1 MNKTLKYIV
10 LLAIACFVG
19 KASAQE
25 LKSEVFSILNLDYPG
40 LEKVKALHQEGKD
53 EDAAKA
59 LLDYYRARTNVK
71 TPDINLNKVT
81 ISKEEQQWADDGL
94 KHTFFVH
101 KGYQPSYNYGED
113 INWQYW
119 PVKDN
124 ELRWQ
129 LHRHKWFTPMGK
141 AYRISGD
148 EKYAK
153 EWAHQYID
161 WIKKNPL
168 KPEYARYGS
177 FDVLAENNQK
187 QMRELIDELE
197 KAENEPGSVAQKVG
211 DLYKMGLDSVRLNKE
226 GVSPISEA
234 LKNIASLD
242 DKAAFASLVAQMHK
256 EGSSPFFQLYV
267 GADEKNSSMNIV
279 NLYQGGMSMGDRDY
293 YLSEDS
299 ANIKIRD
306 AYKKY
311 INKLFTLAGYSAE
324 KAAVTE
330 KNVMNIETA
339 LAKVAFSRE
348 ETRNPLKNYNKMAMT
363 DFLKQMNG
371 FDWKSYFSA
380 LGLDSLNEINPNQ
393 LPFIKGMD
401 ALVGGL
407 TSEEIRDYLIF
418 KQINTASSYLSDDFV
433 QARFDFYGKVLSG
446 QQELKP
452 RWKRSLSVTDGALGE
467 ALGEMYVAKYFPPEA
482 KERMLKL
489 VENLRISLGEHID
502 SLEWMSAETKAKAKE
517 KLAAFYVKIGYPD
530 KWRDY
535 SELTID
541 PKKSYWDNVRE
552 AAIFESDYMLS
563 DVNKPVDKT
572 RWLMSP
578 QTVNAY
584 YNPTTNEICFPAGI
598 LQPPFFYMDADDAVN
613 YGGIGVVI
621 GHEMTHGFD
630 DQGRQYDKDG
640 NLKDWWTAEDA
651 KQFNLRADKLAD
663 QYSSIIVLDT
673 VHANGRFT
681 LGENIADHGG
691 LRVSYTAFKNATK
704 GQDLKPI
711 DGFTPD
717 QRFYLA
723 YAGLWAQ
730 NIRDEEIL
738 RLTKIDPHSLGKWR
752 VNAALRNLES
762 FFQAFGIT
770 EKDPM
775 YMKPEDRVTIW

>member
-1 MNKTLKYIV
+1 MKQLLILPLVAGV
-10 LLAIACFVG
+10 LVTGCAPKPGAEKNLAIDPSNMDTTVAC
-19 KASAQE
+19 
-25 LKSEVFSILNLDYPG
+25 
-40 LEKVKALHQEGKD
+40 
-53 EDAAKA
+53 
-59 LLDYYRARTNVK
+59 
-71 TPDINLNKVT
+71 
-81 ISKEEQQWADDGL
+81 
-94 KHTFFVH
+94 
-101 KGYQPSYNYGED
+101 GED
-113 INWQYW
+113 FY
-119 PVKDN
+119 
-124 ELRWQ
+124 E
-129 LHRHKWFTPMGK
+129 
-141 AYRISGD
+141 
-148 EKYAK
+148 YACGG
-153 EWAHQYID
+153 

-299 ANIKIRD
+299 ANVKIRD

-324 KAAVTE
+324 KAVAAE

-348 ETRNPLKNYNKMAMT
+348 ETRNPLKNYNKMPMT

-535 SELTID
+535 SGLTID

-552 AAIFESDYMLS
+552 AAVFESDYMLS

-770 EKDPM
+770 EKDSM

>member
-1 MNKTLKYIV
+1 MKQLLILPLVAGV
-10 LLAIACFVG
+10 LVTGCAPKPGAEKNLAIDPSNMDTTVAC
-19 KASAQE
+19 
-25 LKSEVFSILNLDYPG
+25 
-40 LEKVKALHQEGKD
+40 
-53 EDAAKA
+53 
-59 LLDYYRARTNVK
+59 
-71 TPDINLNKVT
+71 
-81 ISKEEQQWADDGL
+81 
-94 KHTFFVH
+94 
-101 KGYQPSYNYGED
+101 GED
-113 INWQYW
+113 FY
-119 PVKDN
+119 
-124 ELRWQ
+124 E
-129 LHRHKWFTPMGK
+129 
-141 AYRISGD
+141 
-148 EKYAK
+148 YACGG
-153 EWAHQYID
+153 

-242 DKAAFASLVAQMHK
+242 DKVAFASLVAQMHK

-299 ANIKIRD
+299 ANVKIRD

-324 KAAVTE
+324 KAVAAE

-348 ETRNPLKNYNKMAMT
+348 ETRTPLKNYNKMAMT

-535 SELTID
+535 SGLTID

>member
-1 MNKTLKYIV
+1 MKQLLILPLVAGALATGCAPKPGAEKS
-10 LLAIACFVG
+10 LAIDPSNMDTTVACG
-19 KASAQE
+19 
-25 LKSEVFSILNLDYPG
+25 
-40 LEKVKALHQEGKD
+40 
-53 EDAAKA
+53 
-59 LLDYYRARTNVK
+59 
-71 TPDINLNKVT
+71 
-81 ISKEEQQWADDGL
+81 DD
-94 KHTFFVH
+94 F
-101 KGYQPSYNYGED
+101 YE
-113 INWQYW
+113 
-119 PVKDN
+119 
-124 ELRWQ
+124 
-129 LHRHKWFTPMGK
+129 
-141 AYRISGD
+141 
-148 EKYAK
+148 YACGG
-153 EWAHQYID
+153 

-279 NLYQGGMSMGDRDY
+279 NLYQSGMSMGDRDY

-299 ANIKIRD
+299 ANVKIRD

-311 INKLFTLAGYSAE
+311 INELFTLAGYSAE
-324 KAAVTE
+324 KAAVAE

-348 ETRNPLKNYNKMAMT
+348 ETRNPLKNYNKMPMS

-535 SELTID
+535 SGLTID

-770 EKDPM
+770 EKDSM

>member
-1 MNKTLKYIV
+1 MKQLLILPLVAGALATGCAPKPGAEKS
-10 LLAIACFVG
+10 LAIDPSNMDTTVAC
-19 KASAQE
+19 
-25 LKSEVFSILNLDYPG
+25 
-40 LEKVKALHQEGKD
+40 
-53 EDAAKA
+53 
-59 LLDYYRARTNVK
+59 
-71 TPDINLNKVT
+71 
-81 ISKEEQQWADDGL
+81 
-94 KHTFFVH
+94 
-101 KGYQPSYNYGED
+101 GED
-113 INWQYW
+113 FY
-119 PVKDN
+119 
-124 ELRWQ
+124 E
-129 LHRHKWFTPMGK
+129 
-141 AYRISGD
+141 
-148 EKYAK
+148 YACGG
-153 EWAHQYID
+153 

-299 ANIKIRD
+299 ANVKIRD

-324 KAAVTE
+324 KAVAAE

-348 ETRNPLKNYNKMAMT
+348 ETRNPLKNYNKMPMT

-452 RWKRSLSVTDGALGE
+452 RWKRSLNVTDGALGE

-535 SELTID
+535 SGLTID

-775 YMKPEDRVTIW
+775 YMKAEDRVTIW

>member
-1 MNKTLKYIV
+1 MKQLLILPLVAGV
-10 LLAIACFVG
+10 LVTGCAPKPGAEKNLAIDPSNMDTTVAC
-19 KASAQE
+19 
-25 LKSEVFSILNLDYPG
+25 
-40 LEKVKALHQEGKD
+40 
-53 EDAAKA
+53 
-59 LLDYYRARTNVK
+59 
-71 TPDINLNKVT
+71 
-81 ISKEEQQWADDGL
+81 
-94 KHTFFVH
+94 
-101 KGYQPSYNYGED
+101 GED
-113 INWQYW
+113 FY
-119 PVKDN
+119 
-124 ELRWQ
+124 E
-129 LHRHKWFTPMGK
+129 
-141 AYRISGD
+141 
-148 EKYAK
+148 YACGG
-153 EWAHQYID
+153 

-324 KAAVTE
+324 KAAVAE

-348 ETRNPLKNYNKMAMT
+348 ETRNPLKNYNKMPMT

-535 SELTID
+535 SGLTID

-663 QYSSIIVLDT
+663 QYSSIIVMDT

-770 EKDPM
+770 EKDSM

>member
-1 MNKTLKYIV
+1 MKQLLILPLVAGALATGCAPKPGAEKS
-10 LLAIACFVG
+10 LAIDPSNMDTTVAC
-19 KASAQE
+19 
-25 LKSEVFSILNLDYPG
+25 
-40 LEKVKALHQEGKD
+40 
-53 EDAAKA
+53 
-59 LLDYYRARTNVK
+59 
-71 TPDINLNKVT
+71 
-81 ISKEEQQWADDGL
+81 
-94 KHTFFVH
+94 
-101 KGYQPSYNYGED
+101 GED
-113 INWQYW
+113 FY
-119 PVKDN
+119 
-124 ELRWQ
+124 E
-129 LHRHKWFTPMGK
+129 
-141 AYRISGD
+141 
-148 EKYAK
+148 YACGG
-153 EWAHQYID
+153 

-299 ANIKIRD
+299 ANVKIRD

-324 KAAVTE
+324 KAVAAE

-348 ETRNPLKNYNKMAMT
+348 ETRNPLKNYNKMPMT

-452 RWKRSLSVTDGALGE
+452 RWKRSLNVTDGALGE

-535 SELTID
+535 SGLTID

-584 YNPTTNEICFPAGI
+584 HNPTTNEICFPAGI

>member
-1 MNKTLKYIV
+1 MKQLLILPLVAGALATGCAPKPGAEKS
-10 LLAIACFVG
+10 LAIDPSNMDTTVAC
-19 KASAQE
+19 
-25 LKSEVFSILNLDYPG
+25 
-40 LEKVKALHQEGKD
+40 
-53 EDAAKA
+53 
-59 LLDYYRARTNVK
+59 
-71 TPDINLNKVT
+71 
-81 ISKEEQQWADDGL
+81 
-94 KHTFFVH
+94 
-101 KGYQPSYNYGED
+101 GED
-113 INWQYW
+113 FY
-119 PVKDN
+119 
-124 ELRWQ
+124 E
-129 LHRHKWFTPMGK
+129 
-141 AYRISGD
+141 
-148 EKYAK
+148 YACGG
-153 EWAHQYID
+153 

-324 KAAVTE
+324 KAAVAE

-371 FDWKSYFSA
+371 FDWRSYFSV

-535 SELTID
+535 SGLTID

-552 AAIFESDYMLS
+552 AAVFESDYMLS

>member
-1 MNKTLKYIV
+1 MKQLLILPLVAGV
-10 LLAIACFVG
+10 LVTGCAPKPGAEKNLAIDPSNMDTTVAC
-19 KASAQE
+19 
-25 LKSEVFSILNLDYPG
+25 
-40 LEKVKALHQEGKD
+40 
-53 EDAAKA
+53 
-59 LLDYYRARTNVK
+59 
-71 TPDINLNKVT
+71 
-81 ISKEEQQWADDGL
+81 
-94 KHTFFVH
+94 
-101 KGYQPSYNYGED
+101 GED
-113 INWQYW
+113 FY
-119 PVKDN
+119 
-124 ELRWQ
+124 E
-129 LHRHKWFTPMGK
+129 
-141 AYRISGD
+141 
-148 EKYAK
+148 YACGG
-153 EWAHQYID
+153 

-324 KAAVTE
+324 KAAVAE

-348 ETRNPLKNYNKMAMT
+348 ETRNPLKNYNKMPMT

-452 RWKRSLSVTDGALGE
+452 RWKRSLSVTDGALGA

-535 SELTID
+535 SGLTID

-770 EKDPM
+770 EKDSM

>member
-1 MNKTLKYIV
+1 MKQLLILPLVAGV
-10 LLAIACFVG
+10 LVTGCAPKPGAEKNLAIDPSNMDTTVAC
-19 KASAQE
+19 
-25 LKSEVFSILNLDYPG
+25 
-40 LEKVKALHQEGKD
+40 
-53 EDAAKA
+53 
-59 LLDYYRARTNVK
+59 
-71 TPDINLNKVT
+71 
-81 ISKEEQQWADDGL
+81 
-94 KHTFFVH
+94 
-101 KGYQPSYNYGED
+101 GED
-113 INWQYW
+113 FY
-119 PVKDN
+119 
-124 ELRWQ
+124 E
-129 LHRHKWFTPMGK
+129 
-141 AYRISGD
+141 
-148 EKYAK
+148 YACGG
-153 EWAHQYID
+153 

-324 KAAVTE
+324 KAAVAE

-348 ETRNPLKNYNKMAMT
+348 ETRNPLKNYNKMPMT

-535 SELTID
+535 TGLTVN
-541 PKKSYWDNVRE
+541 PKDSYYANIRR
-552 AAIFESDYMLS
+552 AAEFETLYSLKDEG
-563 DVNKPVDKT
+563 KPVDKT
-572 RWLMSP
+572 KWYMSP

-584 YNPTTNEICFPAGI
+584 YNPSSNEICFPAGI
-598 LQPPFFYMDADDAVN
+598 LQPPFFNFDADDAVN
-613 YGGIGVVI
+613 YGAIGVVI

-630 DQGRQYDKDG
+630 DQGRQFDKDG
-640 NLKDWWTAEDA
+640 NLNDWWTSADAE
-651 KQFNLRADKLAD
+651 QFTKRAEILAS
-663 QYSSIIVLDT
+663 QYDNIVVLDT
-673 VHANGRFT
+673 VHANGHFT

-691 LRVSYTAFKNATK
+691 LRIAYTALHNTFDGVEPA
-704 GQDLKPI
+704 PI
-711 DGFTPD
+711 DGFTAD

-723 YAGLWAQ
+723 YAALWAG
-730 NIRDEEIL
+730 NIRDAEIL
-738 RLTKIDPHSLGKWR
+738 RLTKIDPHSLGRWR
-752 VNAALRNLES
+752 VNAALRNMET
-762 FFQAFGIT
+762 FFKAFDIKEG
-770 EKDPM
+770 DAM
-775 YMKPEDRVTIW
+775 YMAPEDRVIIW

>member
-1 MNKTLKYIV
+1 MKQLLILPLVAGALVTGCAPKPGAEKN
-10 LLAIACFVG
+10 LAIDPSNMDTTVAC
-19 KASAQE
+19 
-25 LKSEVFSILNLDYPG
+25 
-40 LEKVKALHQEGKD
+40 
-53 EDAAKA
+53 
-59 LLDYYRARTNVK
+59 
-71 TPDINLNKVT
+71 
-81 ISKEEQQWADDGL
+81 
-94 KHTFFVH
+94 
-101 KGYQPSYNYGED
+101 GED
-113 INWQYW
+113 FY
-119 PVKDN
+119 
-124 ELRWQ
+124 E
-129 LHRHKWFTPMGK
+129 
-141 AYRISGD
+141 
-148 EKYAK
+148 YACGG
-153 EWAHQYID
+153 

-299 ANIKIRD
+299 ANVKIRD

-324 KAAVTE
+324 KAVAAE

-348 ETRNPLKNYNKMAMT
+348 ETRNPLKNYNKMPMT

-535 SELTID
+535 SGLTID

-770 EKDPM
+770 EKDSM

>member
-1 MNKTLKYIV
+1 M
-10 LLAIACFVG
+10 
-19 KASAQE
+19 
-25 LKSEVFSILNLDYPG
+25 
-40 LEKVKALHQEGKD
+40 
-53 EDAAKA
+53 
-59 LLDYYRARTNVK
+59 
-71 TPDINLNKVT
+71 
-81 ISKEEQQWADDGL
+81 
-94 KHTFFVH
+94 
-101 KGYQPSYNYGED
+101 
-113 INWQYW
+113 
-119 PVKDN
+119 
-124 ELRWQ
+124 
-129 LHRHKWFTPMGK
+129 
-141 AYRISGD
+141 
-148 EKYAK
+148 
-153 EWAHQYID
+153 
-161 WIKKNPL
+161 

-324 KAAVTE
+324 KAAVAE

-348 ETRNPLKNYNKMAMT
+348 ETRNPLKNYNKMPMT

-535 SELTID
+535 SGLTID

-770 EKDPM
+770 EKDSM

>member
-1 MNKTLKYIV
+1 MKQLLILPLVAGALATGCAPKPGAEKS
-10 LLAIACFVG
+10 LAIDPSNMDTTVAC
-19 KASAQE
+19 
-25 LKSEVFSILNLDYPG
+25 
-40 LEKVKALHQEGKD
+40 
-53 EDAAKA
+53 
-59 LLDYYRARTNVK
+59 
-71 TPDINLNKVT
+71 
-81 ISKEEQQWADDGL
+81 
-94 KHTFFVH
+94 
-101 KGYQPSYNYGED
+101 GED
-113 INWQYW
+113 FY
-119 PVKDN
+119 
-124 ELRWQ
+124 E
-129 LHRHKWFTPMGK
+129 
-141 AYRISGD
+141 
-148 EKYAK
+148 YACGG
-153 EWAHQYID
+153 

-324 KAAVTE
+324 KAAVAE

-371 FDWKSYFSA
+371 FDWKSYFSV

-535 SELTID
+535 TGLTVN
-541 PKKSYWDNVRE
+541 PKDSYYANIRR
-552 AAIFESDYMLS
+552 AAEFETLYSLKDEG
-563 DVNKPVDKT
+563 KPVDKT
-572 RWLMSP
+572 KWYMSP

-584 YNPTTNEICFPAGI
+584 YNPSSNEICFPAGI
-598 LQPPFFYMDADDAVN
+598 LQPPFFNFDADDAVN
-613 YGGIGVVI
+613 YGAIGVVI

-630 DQGRQYDKDG
+630 DQGRQFDKDG
-640 NLKDWWTAEDA
+640 NLNDWWTSADAE
-651 KQFNLRADKLAD
+651 QFTKRAEILAS
-663 QYSSIIVLDT
+663 QYDNIVVLDT
-673 VHANGRFT
+673 VHANGHFT

-691 LRVSYTAFKNATK
+691 LRIAYTALHNTFDGVEPA
-704 GQDLKPI
+704 PI
-711 DGFTPD
+711 DGFTAD

-723 YAGLWAQ
+723 YAALWAG
-730 NIRDEEIL
+730 NIRDAEIL
-738 RLTKIDPHSLGKWR
+738 RLTKIDPHSLGRWR
-752 VNAALRNLES
+752 VNAALRNMET
-762 FFQAFGIT
+762 FFKAFDIKEG
-770 EKDPM
+770 DAM
-775 YMKPEDRVTIW
+775 YMAPEDRVIIW

>member
-1 MNKTLKYIV
+1 MKQLLILPLVAGALATGCAPKPGAEKS
-10 LLAIACFVG
+10 LAIDPSNMDLPDTTVAC
-19 KASAQE
+19 
-25 LKSEVFSILNLDYPG
+25 
-40 LEKVKALHQEGKD
+40 
-53 EDAAKA
+53 
-59 LLDYYRARTNVK
+59 
-71 TPDINLNKVT
+71 
-81 ISKEEQQWADDGL
+81 
-94 KHTFFVH
+94 
-101 KGYQPSYNYGED
+101 GED
-113 INWQYW
+113 FY
-119 PVKDN
+119 
-124 ELRWQ
+124 E
-129 LHRHKWFTPMGK
+129 
-141 AYRISGD
+141 
-148 EKYAK
+148 YACGG
-153 EWAHQYID
+153 

>member
-1 MNKTLKYIV
+1 MKQLLILPLVAGV
-10 LLAIACFVG
+10 LVTGCAPKPGAEKNLAI
-19 KASAQE
+19 
-25 LKSEVFSILNLDYPG
+25 D
-40 LEKVKALHQEGKD
+40 
-53 EDAAKA
+53 
-59 LLDYYRARTNVK
+59 
-71 TPDINLNKVT
+71 
-81 ISKEEQQWADDGL
+81 
-94 KHTFFVH
+94 
-101 KGYQPSYNYGED
+101 PSNMDTTVAFWGE
-113 INWQYW
+113 IFLY
-119 PVKDN
+119 VC
-124 ELRWQ
+124 
-129 LHRHKWFTPMGK
+129 G
-141 AYRISGD
+141 G
-148 EKYAK
+148 
-153 EWAHQYID
+153 

-324 KAAVTE
+324 KAAVAE

-348 ETRNPLKNYNKMAMT
+348 ETRNPLKNYNKMPMT

-535 SELTID
+535 SGLTID

-770 EKDPM
+770 EKDSM

>member
-1 MNKTLKYIV
+1 MKQLLILPLVAGV
-10 LLAIACFVG
+10 LVTGCAPKPGAEKNLAIDPSNMDTTVAC
-19 KASAQE
+19 
-25 LKSEVFSILNLDYPG
+25 
-40 LEKVKALHQEGKD
+40 
-53 EDAAKA
+53 
-59 LLDYYRARTNVK
+59 
-71 TPDINLNKVT
+71 
-81 ISKEEQQWADDGL
+81 
-94 KHTFFVH
+94 
-101 KGYQPSYNYGED
+101 GED
-113 INWQYW
+113 FY
-119 PVKDN
+119 
-124 ELRWQ
+124 E
-129 LHRHKWFTPMGK
+129 
-141 AYRISGD
+141 
-148 EKYAK
+148 YACGG
-153 EWAHQYID
+153 

-324 KAAVTE
+324 KAAVAE

-348 ETRNPLKNYNKMAMT
+348 ETRNPLKNYNKMPMT

-535 SELTID
+535 SGLTID

>member
-1 MNKTLKYIV
+1 MKQLLILPLVAGALATGCAPKPGAEKS
-10 LLAIACFVG
+10 LAIDPSNMDTTVAC
-19 KASAQE
+19 
-25 LKSEVFSILNLDYPG
+25 
-40 LEKVKALHQEGKD
+40 
-53 EDAAKA
+53 
-59 LLDYYRARTNVK
+59 
-71 TPDINLNKVT
+71 
-81 ISKEEQQWADDGL
+81 
-94 KHTFFVH
+94 
-101 KGYQPSYNYGED
+101 GED
-113 INWQYW
+113 FY
-119 PVKDN
+119 
-124 ELRWQ
+124 E
-129 LHRHKWFTPMGK
+129 
-141 AYRISGD
+141 
-148 EKYAK
+148 YACGG
-153 EWAHQYID
+153 

-299 ANIKIRD
+299 ANVKIRD

-324 KAAVTE
+324 KAVAAE

-535 SELTID
+535 TGLTVN
-541 PKKSYWDNVRE
+541 PKDSYYANIRR
-552 AAIFESDYMLS
+552 AAEFETLYSLKDEG
-563 DVNKPVDKT
+563 KPVDKT
-572 RWLMSP
+572 KWYMSP

-584 YNPTTNEICFPAGI
+584 YNPSSNEICFPAGI
-598 LQPPFFYMDADDAVN
+598 LQPPFFNFDADDAVN
-613 YGGIGVVI
+613 YGAIGVVI

-630 DQGRQYDKDG
+630 DQGRQFDKDG
-640 NLKDWWTAEDA
+640 NLNDWWTSADAE
-651 KQFNLRADKLAD
+651 QFTKRAEILAS
-663 QYSSIIVLDT
+663 QYDNIVVLDT
-673 VHANGRFT
+673 VHANGHFT

-691 LRVSYTAFKNATK
+691 LRIAYTALHNTFDGVEPA
-704 GQDLKPI
+704 PI
-711 DGFTPD
+711 DGFTAD

-723 YAGLWAQ
+723 YAALWAG
-730 NIRDEEIL
+730 NIRDAEIL
-738 RLTKIDPHSLGKWR
+738 RLTKIDPHSLGRWR
-752 VNAALRNLES
+752 VNAALRNMET
-762 FFQAFGIT
+762 FFKAFDIKEG
-770 EKDPM
+770 DAM
-775 YMKPEDRVTIW
+775 YMAPEDRVIIW

>member
-1 MNKTLKYIV
+1 MKQLLILPLVAGV
-10 LLAIACFVG
+10 LVTGCAPKPGAEKNLAIDPSNMDTTVAC
-19 KASAQE
+19 
-25 LKSEVFSILNLDYPG
+25 
-40 LEKVKALHQEGKD
+40 
-53 EDAAKA
+53 
-59 LLDYYRARTNVK
+59 
-71 TPDINLNKVT
+71 
-81 ISKEEQQWADDGL
+81 
-94 KHTFFVH
+94 
-101 KGYQPSYNYGED
+101 GED
-113 INWQYW
+113 FY
-119 PVKDN
+119 
-124 ELRWQ
+124 E
-129 LHRHKWFTPMGK
+129 
-141 AYRISGD
+141 
-148 EKYAK
+148 YACGG
-153 EWAHQYID
+153 

-197 KAENEPGSVAQKVG
+197 KAENEPGSIAQKVG

-324 KAAVTE
+324 KAAVAE

-348 ETRNPLKNYNKMAMT
+348 ETRNPLKNYNKMPMT

-535 SELTID
+535 SGLTID

-770 EKDPM
+770 EKDSM

>member
-1 MNKTLKYIV
+1 MKQLLILPLVAGALATGCAPKPGAEKS
-10 LLAIACFVG
+10 LAIDPSNMDTTVAC
-19 KASAQE
+19 
-25 LKSEVFSILNLDYPG
+25 
-40 LEKVKALHQEGKD
+40 
-53 EDAAKA
+53 
-59 LLDYYRARTNVK
+59 
-71 TPDINLNKVT
+71 
-81 ISKEEQQWADDGL
+81 
-94 KHTFFVH
+94 
-101 KGYQPSYNYGED
+101 GED
-113 INWQYW
+113 FY
-119 PVKDN
+119 
-124 ELRWQ
+124 E
-129 LHRHKWFTPMGK
+129 
-141 AYRISGD
+141 
-148 EKYAK
+148 YACGG
-153 EWAHQYID
+153 

-324 KAAVTE
+324 KAAVAE

-371 FDWKSYFSA
+371 FDWKSYFSV

-535 SELTID
+535 SGLTID

-584 YNPTTNEICFPAGI
+584 YNPTTNEICSPAGI

>member
-1 MNKTLKYIV
+1 MKQLLILPLVAGV
-10 LLAIACFVG
+10 LVTGCAPKPGAEKNLAIDPSNMDTTVAC
-19 KASAQE
+19 
-25 LKSEVFSILNLDYPG
+25 
-40 LEKVKALHQEGKD
+40 
-53 EDAAKA
+53 
-59 LLDYYRARTNVK
+59 
-71 TPDINLNKVT
+71 
-81 ISKEEQQWADDGL
+81 
-94 KHTFFVH
+94 
-101 KGYQPSYNYGED
+101 GED
-113 INWQYW
+113 FY
-119 PVKDN
+119 
-124 ELRWQ
+124 E
-129 LHRHKWFTPMGK
+129 
-141 AYRISGD
+141 
-148 EKYAK
+148 YACGG
-153 EWAHQYID
+153 

-324 KAAVTE
+324 KAAVAE

-348 ETRNPLKNYNKMAMT
+348 ETRNPLKNYNKMPMT

-452 RWKRSLSVTDGALGE
+452 RWKRSVSVTDGALGE

-535 SELTID
+535 SGLTID

-770 EKDPM
+770 EKDSM

>member
-1 MNKTLKYIV
+1 MKQLLILPLVAGALATGCAPKPGAEKS
-10 LLAIACFVG
+10 LAIDPSNMDTTVAC
-19 KASAQE
+19 
-25 LKSEVFSILNLDYPG
+25 
-40 LEKVKALHQEGKD
+40 
-53 EDAAKA
+53 
-59 LLDYYRARTNVK
+59 
-71 TPDINLNKVT
+71 
-81 ISKEEQQWADDGL
+81 
-94 KHTFFVH
+94 
-101 KGYQPSYNYGED
+101 GED
-113 INWQYW
+113 FY
-119 PVKDN
+119 
-124 ELRWQ
+124 E
-129 LHRHKWFTPMGK
+129 
-141 AYRISGD
+141 
-148 EKYAK
+148 YACGG
-153 EWAHQYID
+153 

>member
-1 MNKTLKYIV
+1 MKQLLILPLVAGALATGCAPKPGAEKS
-10 LLAIACFVG
+10 LAIDPSNMDTTVAC
-19 KASAQE
+19 
-25 LKSEVFSILNLDYPG
+25 
-40 LEKVKALHQEGKD
+40 
-53 EDAAKA
+53 
-59 LLDYYRARTNVK
+59 
-71 TPDINLNKVT
+71 
-81 ISKEEQQWADDGL
+81 
-94 KHTFFVH
+94 
-101 KGYQPSYNYGED
+101 GED
-113 INWQYW
+113 FY
-119 PVKDN
+119 
-124 ELRWQ
+124 E
-129 LHRHKWFTPMGK
+129 
-141 AYRISGD
+141 
-148 EKYAK
+148 YACGG
-153 EWAHQYID
+153 

-299 ANIKIRD
+299 ANVKIRD

-324 KAAVTE
+324 KAVAAE

-517 KLAAFYVKIGYPD
+517 QLAAFYVKIGYPD

-535 SELTID
+535 SGLTID

>member
-1 MNKTLKYIV
+1 MKQLLILPLVAGV
-10 LLAIACFVG
+10 LVTGCAPKPGAEKNLAIDPSNMDTTVAC
-19 KASAQE
+19 
-25 LKSEVFSILNLDYPG
+25 
-40 LEKVKALHQEGKD
+40 
-53 EDAAKA
+53 
-59 LLDYYRARTNVK
+59 
-71 TPDINLNKVT
+71 
-81 ISKEEQQWADDGL
+81 
-94 KHTFFVH
+94 
-101 KGYQPSYNYGED
+101 GED
-113 INWQYW
+113 FY
-119 PVKDN
+119 
-124 ELRWQ
+124 E
-129 LHRHKWFTPMGK
+129 
-141 AYRISGD
+141 
-148 EKYAK
+148 YACGG
-153 EWAHQYID
+153 

-242 DKAAFASLVAQMHK
+242 DKVAFASLVAQMHK

-299 ANIKIRD
+299 ANVKIRD

-324 KAAVTE
+324 KAAVAE

-348 ETRNPLKNYNKMAMT
+348 ETRNPLKNYNKMPMT

-535 SELTID
+535 SGLTID

-770 EKDPM
+770 EKDSM

>member
-1 MNKTLKYIV
+1 M
-10 LLAIACFVG
+10 
-19 KASAQE
+19 
-25 LKSEVFSILNLDYPG
+25 
-40 LEKVKALHQEGKD
+40 
-53 EDAAKA
+53 
-59 LLDYYRARTNVK
+59 
-71 TPDINLNKVT
+71 
-81 ISKEEQQWADDGL
+81 
-94 KHTFFVH
+94 
-101 KGYQPSYNYGED
+101 
-113 INWQYW
+113 
-119 PVKDN
+119 
-124 ELRWQ
+124 
-129 LHRHKWFTPMGK
+129 
-141 AYRISGD
+141 
-148 EKYAK
+148 
-153 EWAHQYID
+153 
-161 WIKKNPL
+161 
-168 KPEYARYGS
+168 
-177 FDVLAENNQK
+177 
-187 QMRELIDELE
+187 
-197 KAENEPGSVAQKVG
+197 
-211 DLYKMGLDSVRLNKE
+211 
-226 GVSPISEA
+226 
-234 LKNIASLD
+234 D

-324 KAAVTE
+324 KAAVAE

-348 ETRNPLKNYNKMAMT
+348 ETRNPLKNYNKMPMT

-535 SELTID
+535 SGLTID

-770 EKDPM
+770 EKDSM

>member
-1 MNKTLKYIV
+1 MKQLLILPLVAGALATGCAPKPGAEKS
-10 LLAIACFVG
+10 LAIDPSNMDTTVAC
-19 KASAQE
+19 
-25 LKSEVFSILNLDYPG
+25 
-40 LEKVKALHQEGKD
+40 
-53 EDAAKA
+53 
-59 LLDYYRARTNVK
+59 
-71 TPDINLNKVT
+71 
-81 ISKEEQQWADDGL
+81 
-94 KHTFFVH
+94 
-101 KGYQPSYNYGED
+101 GED
-113 INWQYW
+113 FY
-119 PVKDN
+119 
-124 ELRWQ
+124 E
-129 LHRHKWFTPMGK
+129 
-141 AYRISGD
+141 
-148 EKYAK
+148 YACGG
-153 EWAHQYID
+153 

-299 ANIKIRD
+299 ANVKIRD

-324 KAAVTE
+324 KAAVAE

-535 SELTID
+535 SGLTID

-770 EKDPM
+770 EKDSM

>member
-1 MNKTLKYIV
+1 MKQLLILPLVAGALATGCAPKPGAEKS
-10 LLAIACFVG
+10 LAIDPSNMDTTVAC
-19 KASAQE
+19 
-25 LKSEVFSILNLDYPG
+25 
-40 LEKVKALHQEGKD
+40 
-53 EDAAKA
+53 
-59 LLDYYRARTNVK
+59 
-71 TPDINLNKVT
+71 
-81 ISKEEQQWADDGL
+81 
-94 KHTFFVH
+94 
-101 KGYQPSYNYGED
+101 GED
-113 INWQYW
+113 FY
-119 PVKDN
+119 
-124 ELRWQ
+124 E
-129 LHRHKWFTPMGK
+129 
-141 AYRISGD
+141 
-148 EKYAK
+148 YACGG
-153 EWAHQYID
+153 

-324 KAAVTE
+324 KAAVAE

-371 FDWKSYFSA
+371 FDWRSYFSV

-535 SELTID
+535 SGLTID

-770 EKDPM
+770 EKDSM

>member
-1 MNKTLKYIV
+1 MKQLLILPLVAGV
-10 LLAIACFVG
+10 LVTGCAPKPGAEKNLAIDPSNMDTTVAC
-19 KASAQE
+19 
-25 LKSEVFSILNLDYPG
+25 
-40 LEKVKALHQEGKD
+40 
-53 EDAAKA
+53 
-59 LLDYYRARTNVK
+59 
-71 TPDINLNKVT
+71 
-81 ISKEEQQWADDGL
+81 
-94 KHTFFVH
+94 
-101 KGYQPSYNYGED
+101 GED
-113 INWQYW
+113 FY
-119 PVKDN
+119 
-124 ELRWQ
+124 E
-129 LHRHKWFTPMGK
+129 
-141 AYRISGD
+141 
-148 EKYAK
+148 YACGG
-153 EWAHQYID
+153 

-168 KPEYARYGS
+168 KPEYARYGL

-299 ANIKIRD
+299 ANVKIRD

-324 KAAVTE
+324 KAVAAE

-348 ETRNPLKNYNKMAMT
+348 ETRNPLKNYNKMPMT

-535 SELTID
+535 SGLTID

>member
-1 MNKTLKYIV
+1 MKQLLILPLVAGV
-10 LLAIACFVG
+10 LVTGCAPKPGAEKNLAIDPSNMDTTVAC
-19 KASAQE
+19 
-25 LKSEVFSILNLDYPG
+25 
-40 LEKVKALHQEGKD
+40 
-53 EDAAKA
+53 
-59 LLDYYRARTNVK
+59 
-71 TPDINLNKVT
+71 
-81 ISKEEQQWADDGL
+81 
-94 KHTFFVH
+94 
-101 KGYQPSYNYGED
+101 GED
-113 INWQYW
+113 FY
-119 PVKDN
+119 
-124 ELRWQ
+124 E
-129 LHRHKWFTPMGK
+129 
-141 AYRISGD
+141 
-148 EKYAK
+148 YACGG
-153 EWAHQYID
+153 

-299 ANIKIRD
+299 ANVKIRD

-324 KAAVTE
+324 KAVAAE

-348 ETRNPLKNYNKMAMT
+348 ETRNPLKNYNKMPMT

-502 SLEWMSAETKAKAKE
+502 SLEWMNAETKAKAKE

-535 SELTID
+535 SGLTID

>member
-1 MNKTLKYIV
+1 MKQLLILPLVAGV
-10 LLAIACFVG
+10 LVTGCAPKPGAEKNLAIDPSNMDTTVAC
-19 KASAQE
+19 
-25 LKSEVFSILNLDYPG
+25 
-40 LEKVKALHQEGKD
+40 
-53 EDAAKA
+53 
-59 LLDYYRARTNVK
+59 
-71 TPDINLNKVT
+71 
-81 ISKEEQQWADDGL
+81 
-94 KHTFFVH
+94 
-101 KGYQPSYNYGED
+101 GED
-113 INWQYW
+113 FY
-119 PVKDN
+119 
-124 ELRWQ
+124 E
-129 LHRHKWFTPMGK
+129 
-141 AYRISGD
+141 
-148 EKYAK
+148 YACGG
-153 EWAHQYID
+153 

-324 KAAVTE
+324 KAAVAE

-348 ETRNPLKNYNKMAMT
+348 ETRNPLKNYNKMPMT

-535 SELTID
+535 SGLTID

-770 EKDPM
+770 EKDSM
-775 YMKPEDRVTIW
+775 YMKHEDRVTIW

>member
-1 MNKTLKYIV
+1 MKQLLILPLVAGV
-10 LLAIACFVG
+10 LVTGCAPKPGAEKNLAIDPSNMDTTVAC
-19 KASAQE
+19 
-25 LKSEVFSILNLDYPG
+25 
-40 LEKVKALHQEGKD
+40 
-53 EDAAKA
+53 
-59 LLDYYRARTNVK
+59 
-71 TPDINLNKVT
+71 
-81 ISKEEQQWADDGL
+81 
-94 KHTFFVH
+94 
-101 KGYQPSYNYGED
+101 GED
-113 INWQYW
+113 FY
-119 PVKDN
+119 
-124 ELRWQ
+124 E
-129 LHRHKWFTPMGK
+129 
-141 AYRISGD
+141 
-148 EKYAK
+148 YACGG
-153 EWAHQYID
+153 

-299 ANIKIRD
+299 ANVKIRD

-324 KAAVTE
+324 KAVAAE

-348 ETRNPLKNYNKMAMT
+348 ETRNPLKNYNKMPMT

-401 ALVGGL
+401 ALVRGL

-535 SELTID
+535 SGLTID

>member
-1 MNKTLKYIV
+1 MKQLLILPLVAGV
-10 LLAIACFVG
+10 LVTGCAPKPGAEKNLAIDPSNMDTTVAC
-19 KASAQE
+19 
-25 LKSEVFSILNLDYPG
+25 
-40 LEKVKALHQEGKD
+40 
-53 EDAAKA
+53 
-59 LLDYYRARTNVK
+59 
-71 TPDINLNKVT
+71 
-81 ISKEEQQWADDGL
+81 
-94 KHTFFVH
+94 
-101 KGYQPSYNYGED
+101 GED
-113 INWQYW
+113 FY
-119 PVKDN
+119 
-124 ELRWQ
+124 E
-129 LHRHKWFTPMGK
+129 
-141 AYRISGD
+141 
-148 EKYAK
+148 YACGG
-153 EWAHQYID
+153 

-299 ANIKIRD
+299 ANVKIRD

-324 KAAVTE
+324 KAVAAE

-371 FDWKSYFSA
+371 FDWKSYFSV

-535 SELTID
+535 SGLTID

>member
-1 MNKTLKYIV
+1 MKQLLILPLVAGALATGCAPKPGAEKS
-10 LLAIACFVG
+10 LAIDPSNMDTTVAC
-19 KASAQE
+19 
-25 LKSEVFSILNLDYPG
+25 
-40 LEKVKALHQEGKD
+40 
-53 EDAAKA
+53 
-59 LLDYYRARTNVK
+59 
-71 TPDINLNKVT
+71 
-81 ISKEEQQWADDGL
+81 
-94 KHTFFVH
+94 
-101 KGYQPSYNYGED
+101 GED
-113 INWQYW
+113 FY
-119 PVKDN
+119 
-124 ELRWQ
+124 E
-129 LHRHKWFTPMGK
+129 
-141 AYRISGD
+141 
-148 EKYAK
+148 YACGG
-153 EWAHQYID
+153 

-299 ANIKIRD
+299 ANVKIRD

-324 KAAVTE
+324 KAAVAE

-371 FDWKSYFSA
+371 FDWRSYFSV

-535 SELTID
+535 SGLTID

-770 EKDPM
+770 EKDSM

>member
-1 MNKTLKYIV
+1 MKQLLILPLVAGV
-10 LLAIACFVG
+10 LVTGCAPKPGAEKNLAIDPSNMDTTVAC
-19 KASAQE
+19 
-25 LKSEVFSILNLDYPG
+25 
-40 LEKVKALHQEGKD
+40 
-53 EDAAKA
+53 
-59 LLDYYRARTNVK
+59 
-71 TPDINLNKVT
+71 
-81 ISKEEQQWADDGL
+81 
-94 KHTFFVH
+94 
-101 KGYQPSYNYGED
+101 GED
-113 INWQYW
+113 FY
-119 PVKDN
+119 
-124 ELRWQ
+124 E
-129 LHRHKWFTPMGK
+129 
-141 AYRISGD
+141 
-148 EKYAK
+148 YACGG
-153 EWAHQYID
+153 

-324 KAAVTE
+324 KAAVAE

-348 ETRNPLKNYNKMAMT
+348 ETRNPLKNYNKMPMT

-535 SELTID
+535 SGLTID

-673 VHANGRFT
+673 VHANGCFT

-770 EKDPM
+770 EKDSM

>member
-1 MNKTLKYIV
+1 MKQLLILPLVAGV
-10 LLAIACFVG
+10 LVTGCAPKPGAEKNLAIDPSNMDTTVAC
-19 KASAQE
+19 
-25 LKSEVFSILNLDYPG
+25 
-40 LEKVKALHQEGKD
+40 
-53 EDAAKA
+53 
-59 LLDYYRARTNVK
+59 
-71 TPDINLNKVT
+71 
-81 ISKEEQQWADDGL
+81 
-94 KHTFFVH
+94 
-101 KGYQPSYNYGED
+101 GED
-113 INWQYW
+113 FY
-119 PVKDN
+119 
-124 ELRWQ
+124 E
-129 LHRHKWFTPMGK
+129 
-141 AYRISGD
+141 
-148 EKYAK
+148 YACGG
-153 EWAHQYID
+153 

-299 ANIKIRD
+299 ANVKIRD

-324 KAAVTE
+324 KAVAAE

-348 ETRNPLKNYNKMAMT
+348 ETRNPLKNYNKMPMT

-535 SELTID
+535 SGLTID

-663 QYSSIIVLDT
+663 QYSCIIVLDT

>member
-1 MNKTLKYIV
+1 MKQLLILPLVAGV
-10 LLAIACFVG
+10 LVTGCAPKPGAEKNLAIDPSNMDTTVAC
-19 KASAQE
+19 
-25 LKSEVFSILNLDYPG
+25 
-40 LEKVKALHQEGKD
+40 
-53 EDAAKA
+53 
-59 LLDYYRARTNVK
+59 
-71 TPDINLNKVT
+71 
-81 ISKEEQQWADDGL
+81 
-94 KHTFFVH
+94 
-101 KGYQPSYNYGED
+101 GED
-113 INWQYW
+113 FY
-119 PVKDN
+119 
-124 ELRWQ
+124 E
-129 LHRHKWFTPMGK
+129 
-141 AYRISGD
+141 
-148 EKYAK
+148 YACGG
-153 EWAHQYID
+153 

-299 ANIKIRD
+299 ANVKIRD

-324 KAAVTE
+324 KAVAAE

-348 ETRNPLKNYNKMAMT
+348 ETRNPLKNYNKMPMT

-535 SELTID
+535 SGLTID

-717 QRFYLA
+717 QRFYFA

-775 YMKPEDRVTIW
+775 YMKPEDRVSIW

>member
-1 MNKTLKYIV
+1 MKQLLILPLVAGV
-10 LLAIACFVG
+10 LVTGCAPKPGAEKNLAIDPSNMDTTVAC
-19 KASAQE
+19 
-25 LKSEVFSILNLDYPG
+25 
-40 LEKVKALHQEGKD
+40 
-53 EDAAKA
+53 
-59 LLDYYRARTNVK
+59 
-71 TPDINLNKVT
+71 
-81 ISKEEQQWADDGL
+81 
-94 KHTFFVH
+94 
-101 KGYQPSYNYGED
+101 GED
-113 INWQYW
+113 FY
-119 PVKDN
+119 
-124 ELRWQ
+124 E
-129 LHRHKWFTPMGK
+129 
-141 AYRISGD
+141 
-148 EKYAK
+148 YACGG
-153 EWAHQYID
+153 

-324 KAAVTE
+324 KAAVAE

-348 ETRNPLKNYNKMAMT
+348 ETRNPLKNYNKMPMT

-535 SELTID
+535 SGLTID

-738 RLTKIDPHSLGKWR
+738 RLTKIDPHSLG
-752 VNAALRNLES
+752 
-762 FFQAFGIT
+762 
-770 EKDPM
+770 
-775 YMKPEDRVTIW
+775 

>member
-1 MNKTLKYIV
+1 MKQLLILPLVAGALATGCAPKPGAEKS
-10 LLAIACFVG
+10 LAIDPSNMDTTVAC
-19 KASAQE
+19 
-25 LKSEVFSILNLDYPG
+25 
-40 LEKVKALHQEGKD
+40 
-53 EDAAKA
+53 
-59 LLDYYRARTNVK
+59 
-71 TPDINLNKVT
+71 
-81 ISKEEQQWADDGL
+81 
-94 KHTFFVH
+94 
-101 KGYQPSYNYGED
+101 GED
-113 INWQYW
+113 FY
-119 PVKDN
+119 
-124 ELRWQ
+124 E
-129 LHRHKWFTPMGK
+129 
-141 AYRISGD
+141 
-148 EKYAK
+148 YACGG
-153 EWAHQYID
+153 

-299 ANIKIRD
+299 ANVKIRD

-324 KAAVTE
+324 KAVAAE

-535 SELTID
+535 SGLTID

-640 NLKDWWTAEDA
+640 NLKDWWTEEDA

>member
-1 MNKTLKYIV
+1 M
-10 LLAIACFVG
+10 
-19 KASAQE
+19 
-25 LKSEVFSILNLDYPG
+25 
-40 LEKVKALHQEGKD
+40 
-53 EDAAKA
+53 
-59 LLDYYRARTNVK
+59 
-71 TPDINLNKVT
+71 
-81 ISKEEQQWADDGL
+81 
-94 KHTFFVH
+94 
-101 KGYQPSYNYGED
+101 
-113 INWQYW
+113 
-119 PVKDN
+119 
-124 ELRWQ
+124 
-129 LHRHKWFTPMGK
+129 
-141 AYRISGD
+141 
-148 EKYAK
+148 
-153 EWAHQYID
+153 
-161 WIKKNPL
+161 

-324 KAAVTE
+324 KAAVAE

-348 ETRNPLKNYNKMAMT
+348 ETRNPLKNYNKMPMT

-535 SELTID
+535 SGLTID

-691 LRVSYTAFKNATK
+691 LRVSSTAFKNATK

-770 EKDPM
+770 EKDSM

>member
-1 MNKTLKYIV
+1 MKQLLILPLVAGV
-10 LLAIACFVG
+10 LVTGCAPKPGAEKNLAIDPSNMDTTVAC
-19 KASAQE
+19 
-25 LKSEVFSILNLDYPG
+25 
-40 LEKVKALHQEGKD
+40 
-53 EDAAKA
+53 
-59 LLDYYRARTNVK
+59 
-71 TPDINLNKVT
+71 
-81 ISKEEQQWADDGL
+81 
-94 KHTFFVH
+94 
-101 KGYQPSYNYGED
+101 GED
-113 INWQYW
+113 FY
-119 PVKDN
+119 
-124 ELRWQ
+124 E
-129 LHRHKWFTPMGK
+129 
-141 AYRISGD
+141 
-148 EKYAK
+148 YACGG
-153 EWAHQYID
+153 

-299 ANIKIRD
+299 ANVKIRD

-324 KAAVTE
+324 KAVAAE

-348 ETRNPLKNYNKMAMT
+348 ETRNPLKNYNKMPMT

-535 SELTID
+535 SGLTIN

>member
-1 MNKTLKYIV
+1 MKQLLILPLVAGV
-10 LLAIACFVG
+10 LVTGCAPKPGAEKNLAIDPSNMDTTVAC
-19 KASAQE
+19 
-25 LKSEVFSILNLDYPG
+25 
-40 LEKVKALHQEGKD
+40 
-53 EDAAKA
+53 
-59 LLDYYRARTNVK
+59 
-71 TPDINLNKVT
+71 
-81 ISKEEQQWADDGL
+81 
-94 KHTFFVH
+94 
-101 KGYQPSYNYGED
+101 GED
-113 INWQYW
+113 FY
-119 PVKDN
+119 
-124 ELRWQ
+124 E
-129 LHRHKWFTPMGK
+129 
-141 AYRISGD
+141 
-148 EKYAK
+148 YACGG
-153 EWAHQYID
+153 

-299 ANIKIRD
+299 ANVKIRD

-324 KAAVTE
+324 KAVAAE

-348 ETRNPLKNYNKMAMT
+348 ETRNPLKNYNKMPMT

-502 SLEWMSAETKAKAKE
+502 SLEWMSAETKAKGKE

-535 SELTID
+535 SGLTID